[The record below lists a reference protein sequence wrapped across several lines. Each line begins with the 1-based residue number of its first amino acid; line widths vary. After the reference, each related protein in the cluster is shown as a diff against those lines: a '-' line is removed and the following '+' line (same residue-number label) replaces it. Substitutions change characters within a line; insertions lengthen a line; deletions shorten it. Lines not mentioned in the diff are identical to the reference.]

1 MQAIRFTKLLRK
13 ANDMNAYF
21 DPALAPAP
29 IALSIVEGMSNAQ
42 YHARPE
48 YSSSQLK
55 DMIRSAAHF
64 YSHNIA
70 KEHDKERKACM
81 DFGTLAHTLF
91 LEPDQFANE
100 FVILPVDA
108 PRKPTEVMLKAKNPS
123 SETLDKIAFWE
134 NFEAINGHKTI
145 ITEEDFQGA
154 KRIVKNLQ
162 TLSMYG
168 VMQNNYGMAEAS
180 FFFKDPIFGLELRVR
195 PDYHIVPCSAFQNGL
210 ILDLKTTSDARAIAF
225 QRQCGNFAYDLSAAM
240 YREGFQQV
248 YGTEEKPDFIF
259 LVAENTAP
267 FNVKQY
273 KASNLFLSV
282 GEQRYYRAKELLAE
296 SLLLQEWDGYSKEL
310 EEINLPPYMLKQA
323 LQHEFN

>member
-1 MQAIRFTKLLRK
+1 
-13 ANDMNAYF
+13 MNAYF
-21 DPALAPAP
+21 DPTLAPAP
-29 IALSIVEGMSNAQ
+29 ISLNIVEGMSNAQ

-91 LEPDQFANE
+91 LEPEQFTNE
-100 FVILPVDA
+100 FVIA
-108 PRKPTEVMLKAKNPS
+108 PTFNRRTNAGKAEAAAWEQEN
-123 SETLDKIAFWE
+123 EGKILV
-134 NFEAINGHKTI
+134 
-145 ITEEDFQGA
+145 TEEQVQSA
-154 KRIVKNLQ
+154 ERIIKNLQ

-180 FFFKDPIFGLELRVR
+180 FFFTDPIFGLELRVR
-195 PDYHIVPCSAFQNGL
+195 PDWHIVPCSALPNGL

-225 QRQCGNFAYDLSAAM
+225 QKQCGNFAYDLSAAM

-296 SLLLQEWDGYSKEL
+296 SLLLQKWDGYSKEL
-310 EEINLPPYMLKQA
+310 EEINLPSYMLKQA